1 MRNVRQCSTFICSC
15 SRSFT
20 YVRLLMFPFVYS
32 CSFAY
37 VLVRV
42 LTFVCSRSFSFV
54 PFRCNVRLLTQYVT
68 FVYSRSFT
76 LVLSIRKERYSD
88 QRFESHVRLQK
99 PVTITRSF
107 ANVNLHTCSRDRT
120 ITLVYYLEKS
130 SSQQ

>member
-1 MRNVRQCSTFICSC
+1 MLNVPV
-15 SRSFT
+15 RSFT
-20 YVRLLMFPFVYS
+20 NVPFHFVPAR
-32 CSFAY
+32 CHVHLHVPFHFHLFQPD
-37 VLVRV
+37 V
-42 LTFVCSRSFSFV
+42 TFVCSRSFSFV

-120 ITLVYYLEKS
+120 ITLVYYLQKS

>member
-1 MRNVRQCSTFICSC
+1 MFDNVRRSFAHVPVHLLTFVCSC

-20 YVRLLMFPFVYS
+20 HVHLLTFWFVYS
-32 CSFAY
+32 RSFAH
-37 VLVRV
+37 VPFRLFPFDV
-42 LTFVCSRSFSFV
+42 TFVCSH
-54 PFRCNVRLLTQYVT
+54 NM
-68 FVYSRSFT
+68 SRSFT
-76 LVLSIRKERYSD
+76 LVLSIRNERYSD

-120 ITLVYYLEKS
+120 ITLVYYLQKS